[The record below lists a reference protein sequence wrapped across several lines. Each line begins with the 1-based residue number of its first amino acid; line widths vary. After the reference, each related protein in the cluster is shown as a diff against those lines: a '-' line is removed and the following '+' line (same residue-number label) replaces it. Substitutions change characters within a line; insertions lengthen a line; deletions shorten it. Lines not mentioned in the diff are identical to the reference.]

1 MNILLNG
8 EAYEVRTA
16 GTLAELLAELELTGQ
31 RIAVELNGNIA
42 PRSQHAVIGLNT
54 NDRIEIVRA
63 IGGG

>member
-8 EAYEVRTA
+8 EAYEAHTA
-16 GTLAELLAELELTGQ
+16 GTLAELIAELELTGQ

-42 PRSQHAVIGLNT
+42 PRSQHAIISLNA